1 MIHRMIKES
10 EDFAT
15 MVKVA
20 AKNLCSYVSLVK
32 FLQDPFLEWMIE
44 KENKLRKMQYDL
56 FNKEKGVFLQTQL
69 REFKKPHR
77 SIETK
82 S

>member
-1 MIHRMIKES
+1 MIKES

-56 FNKEKGVFLQTQL
+56 FNKEKVVFLQTQL